1 MASRKFFK
9 QYTAT
14 TKPKLLR
21 SRKYFIVLP
30 GLVFLL
36 FSAQSCGRKMCVE
49 GTVLEKTLRRHA
61 IKKVLPQFPQNAL
74 TSSTTGVAVAK
85 IIISENGNVK
95 SVEILEAPHP
105 LLAQATVAALQQ
117 WVFDFNSSEE
127 ENPVCFSGK
136 LTFYFSI
143 IDGKP
148 VVRDPSVFN

>member
-1 MASRKFFK
+1 
-9 QYTAT
+9 
-14 TKPKLLR
+14 
-21 SRKYFIVLP
+21 
-30 GLVFLL
+30 
-36 FSAQSCGRKMCVE
+36 MCVE

-61 IKKVLPQFPQNAL
+61 IKKVLPEFPQNAL

-85 IIISENGNVK
+85 ISISEKGNVK

-105 LLAQATVAALQQ
+105 LIAKATVAALQQ
-117 WVFDFNSSEE
+117 WVFDFQSSEE

-148 VVRDPSVFN
+148 VVRDPVAFN